1 MEIKKGDN
9 VVVLAGKDK
18 GKKAAV
24 IKAYPADNK
33 VVLEGLNM
41 VTKHVKPR
49 SANQPG
55 GKVEQPAAIDASNVM
70 IICPVCGKATKIAHE
85 KVDGKNVRKCKKC
98 GAQLDSK
105 AAPVK
110 KATAKKAT
118 AKKSVKKAAEAEIPA
133 VEEAVTT
140 TEEVAPKKKAAP
152 AKKSTTAK
160 KTTAKSAE

>member
-9 VVVLAGKDK
+9 VVVLTGKDK

-70 IICPVCGKATKIAHE
+70 IVCPECGKATKIAHE

-98 GAQLDSK
+98 GAVLDGK
-105 AAPVK
+105 ATAK
-110 KATAKKAT
+110 KQTAKKAT
-118 AKKSVKKAAEAEIPA
+118 AKKSVKKAADAEIPA
-133 VEEAVTT
+133 EGAAQ
-140 TEEVAPKKKAAP
+140 TETKAAPKKK
-152 AKKSTTAK
+152 TAVK

>member
-9 VVVLAGKDK
+9 VVVLTGKDK

-41 VTKHVKPR
+41 VTKHVKAR
-49 SANQPG
+49 SAQQPG

-70 IICPVCGKATKIAHE
+70 LVCPTCGKATKVAHE

-98 GAQLDSK
+98 GAVIDAK
-105 AAPVK
+105 AAPK

-118 AKKSVKKAAEAEIPA
+118 AKKSAKKAEDKAEA
-133 VEEAVTT
+133 
-140 TEEVAPKKKAAP
+140 
-152 AKKSTTAK
+152 
-160 KTTAKSAE
+160 

>member
-1 MEIKKGDN
+1 MEIKKGDS
-9 VVVLAGKDK
+9 VVVLTGKDK

-41 VTKHVKPR
+41 VTKHVKAR
-49 SANQPG
+49 SAQQPG

-70 IICPVCGKATKIAHE
+70 LVCPSCGKATKVAHE

-98 GAQLDSK
+98 GAVIDTK
-105 AAPVK
+105 AAPK

-118 AKKSVKKAAEAEIPA
+118 AKKATKEAEAVETTEQTVTATATKKA
-133 VEEAVTT
+133 T
-140 TEEVAPKKKAAP
+140 KKAAP
-152 AKKSTTAK
+152 K
-160 KTTAKSAE
+160 AEA

>member
-9 VVVLAGKDK
+9 VVVLTGKDK

-55 GKVEQPAAIDASNVM
+55 GKVEQPAAIDVSNVM
-70 IICPVCGKATKIAHE
+70 IVCPECGKATKIAHD

-98 GAQLDSK
+98 GAVLDGK
-105 AAPVK
+105 ATAK
-110 KATAKKAT
+110 KQTAKKAT
-118 AKKSVKKAAEAEIPA
+118 AKKSVKKAADAEIPA
-133 VEEAVTT
+133 EGAAQ
-140 TEEVAPKKKAAP
+140 TETKAAPKKK
-152 AKKSTTAK
+152 TAVK

>member
-9 VVVLAGKDK
+9 VVVLTGKDK

-49 SANQPG
+49 GANQPG
-55 GKVEQPAAIDASNVM
+55 GKVEQPAAIDVSNVM
-70 IICPVCGKATKIAHE
+70 LICPECGKPTRIAHE

-98 GAQLDSK
+98 GAVIGAK
-105 AAPVK
+105 
-110 KATAKKAT
+110 TAKKAT
-118 AKKSVKKAAEAEIPA
+118 AKKSTAKKSVKKVAEDELPKT
-133 VEEAVTT
+133 EEAVS
-140 TEEVAPKKKAAP
+140 EETVAPKKAPVKKAT
-152 AKKSTTAK
+152 K
-160 KTTAKSAE
+160 KSAE